1 MIDARTIE
9 DDRLIERYVQS
20 FCGFGSPEAPF
31 WLLTAEPLDEHTALD
46 VRIAAWAELD
56 QPQFVDARRYEDAVT
71 RVRGYRNGSVHACS
85 SLGALLR
92 ILLDALGEPCAPFD
106 VAEYERARA
115 GRAGDR
121 IALAQLFAL
130 PLQRSGRWNAH
141 EASRLGAFRS
151 RSAFLDAFADERI
164 ALMRSRISTFAPR
177 LVLMVGNVFGE
188 YWKQLSG
195 SHLRVAP
202 EIPLRWREDGDRQT
216 LFVQIAQPDVAGS
229 LNATR
234 SGAIAAFIR
243 DWL

>member
-1 MIDARTIE
+1 VIEARTIE

-31 WLLTAEPLDEHTALD
+31 WLLTAEPLDERTALD
-46 VRIAAWAELD
+46 VRIGAWSELGL
-56 QPQFVDARRYEDAVT
+56 PHFVDADRYEDAVA
-71 RVRGYRNGSVHACS
+71 RLRGYRNGSVHGQS

-106 VAEYERARA
+106 VAEYARMRA

-121 IALAQLFAL
+121 VALVQLFAL
-130 PLQRSGRWNAH
+130 PLQRSGRWDAH
-141 EASRLGAFRS
+141 ESSRLGALRS
-151 RSAFLDAFADERI
+151 RSAFLDAFAKKRV
-164 ALMRSRISTFAPR
+164 ALLQKQISSFAPR
-177 LVLMVGNVFGE
+177 LVLMVGNVFGD
-188 YWKQLSG
+188 YWKALSG
-195 SHLRVAP
+195 ASLRVVP
-202 EIPLRWREDGDRQT
+202 EIPLRWRTQGNPAT